1 MHTIRRMT
9 YRQYLLEKVINMCLI
24 VIQFA
29 QSEAIVIIEFCPS
42 ECNHFAYKYELGTDT
57 T

>member
-9 YRQYLLEKVINMCLI
+9 YRHYLSEKVIDICLI

-29 QSEAIVIIEFCPS
+29 QSEAIMIIELCPS

-57 T
+57 S